1 MSTKTEL
8 PTRRKLRQAREDGQV
23 AHSKDVTETVMIIA
37 LFGYIIG
44 QGDEIAR
51 DFVEMILMP
60 RSVAGMPFEAALDI
74 LANGLLRRGASVLA
88 PFLGIVIGVGLL
100 VEFTQTGFLIAPKAF
115 VPFGKKLNVVK
126 NVQNIFSA
134 KTLVDFLKSNLKI
147 LLLSAVVY
155 GVLRNSLSTLVMLPE
170 GGLPAVGVA
179 TAQLL
184 KAMLIQVSLGYA
196 VLAAADYA
204 WQRFDHVRQLKM
216 TKEEVK
222 RERKDDEGDPK
233 IKHKRRELHKE
244 LLENQQVENTKH
256 ASAVVT
262 NPTHIAVAIA
272 YRKELTPLPI
282 VMSKGEGELAQRI
295 MEVARRH
302 DIPVLQNIPLARA
315 LMATA
320 EIDRYVPTDLLEPVA
335 EVLRFVRDMKAEGDA
350 AQ

>member
-1 MSTKTEL
+1 
-8 PTRRKLRQAREDGQV
+8 
-23 AHSKDVTETVMIIA
+23 
-37 LFGYIIG
+37 
-44 QGDEIAR
+44 
-51 DFVEMILMP
+51 
-60 RSVAGMPFEAALDI
+60 
-74 LANGLLRRGASVLA
+74 VLA

-170 GGLPAVGVA
+170 GGLAAVGVA

>member
-1 MSTKTEL
+1 
-8 PTRRKLRQAREDGQV
+8 
-23 AHSKDVTETVMIIA
+23 
-37 LFGYIIG
+37 
-44 QGDEIAR
+44 
-51 DFVEMILMP
+51 
-60 RSVAGMPFEAALDI
+60 
-74 LANGLLRRGASVLA
+74 
-88 PFLGIVIGVGLL
+88 
-100 VEFTQTGFLIAPKAF
+100 
-115 VPFGKKLNVVK
+115 
-126 NVQNIFSA
+126 
-134 KTLVDFLKSNLKI
+134 
-147 LLLSAVVY
+147 
-155 GVLRNSLSTLVMLPE
+155 
-170 GGLPAVGVA
+170 
-179 TAQLL
+179 
-184 KAMLIQVSLGYA
+184 
-196 VLAAADYA
+196 
-204 WQRFDHVRQLKM
+204 M

>member
-1 MSTKTEL
+1 MSAKTEL
-8 PTRRKLRQAREDGQV
+8 PTRRRLREAREKGQV

-44 QGDEIAR
+44 AGDDIAR

-60 RSVAGMPFEAALDI
+60 ASVADMPFEAAVDI
-74 LANGLLRRGASVLA
+74 LANGLLRRGAAVLA

-115 VPFGKKLNVVK
+115 SFGKKLKVVNNVK
-126 NVQNIFSA
+126 NIFSA
-134 KTLVDFLKSNLKI
+134 KNLVDFLKANLKI
-147 LLLSAVVY
+147 ALLSAVVY
-155 GVLRNSLSTLVMLPE
+155 FVLRGSLSTLVLLPD
-170 GGLPAVGVA
+170 GGLAAVGVA

-184 KAMLIQVSLGYA
+184 KAMLIQVSVGYA

-233 IKHKRRELHKE
+233 IKRKRKELHKE

-272 YRKELTPLPI
+272 YRKDLTPLP
-282 VMSKGEGELAQRI
+282 VVLSKGEGALAQRI
-295 MEVARRH
+295 VEVARKH
-302 DIPVLQNIPLARA
+302 DIPVMQNIPLARA

-320 EIDRYVPTDLLEPVA
+320 EIDRYIPGDLIEPVA
-335 EVLRFVRDMKAEGDA
+335 EVLRFVRDMRGEEPFV
-350 AQ
+350 